1 MLNVKR
7 LAAAACI
14 SLFAAPLLA
23 QDGALDDRITEL
35 RAMSKDD
42 RHAALRAMAPED
54 RRGLWFRL
62 KQAERADK
70 GRASTADGF
79 YRDAIAQGTSTR
91 AAGTIQYD
99 VGRAGAGSRAVGTI
113 QYDDGVGSTTFGGGA
128 IIGNRFDTHTG
139 GVNVTASGTVD
150 TIVAVVA
157 QGAAF
162 TTTSAGFVLLGPQTG
177 GGGAMAIFSTFTGGL
192 TGTTDTVTYSGIGAS
207 YTGSSF
213 FVLFGDFASV
223 YVPVFGTGT
232 NNGQG
237 HHGVVG
243 YTGGMGPNITG
254 TFDFGGTLNSL
265 VRATGNIL
273 PVELMDYGVN

>member
-1 MLNVKR
+1 MLNVKC

-14 SLFAAPLLA
+14 GLFAAPLLA
-23 QDGALDDRITEL
+23 QDAALDSRITEL

-42 RHAALRAMAPED
+42 RQAALRAMAPEE
-54 RRGLWFRL
+54 RRGLWFQL
-62 KQAERADK
+62 KQAERAEK

-79 YRDAIAQGTSTR
+79 YRDAIAQGTNSR
-91 AAGTIQYD
+91 ADGTIQYD
-99 VGRAGAGSRAVGTI
+99 AGRAGAGSRAVGTI
-113 QYDDGVGSTTFGGGA
+113 QYDNGVGSTTFGGGA

-150 TIVAVVA
+150 TVIAVVA
-157 QGAAF
+157 QGPAF
-162 TTTSAGFVLLGPQTG
+162 SSSSAGFVLLGPQTAS
-177 GGGAMAIFSTFTGGL
+177 GGAFAIFSTFTAGL
-192 TGTTDTVTYSGIGAS
+192 TGTTQTVTFPGMSAN

-213 FVLFGDFASV
+213 FVLFGDFASS

-254 TFDFGGTLNSL
+254 TFNFGGSLNSL